1 MSAVVWTKGTVLR
14 GLSDQE
20 PLTEAPSLRT
30 PADSFLPVCKL
41 TEAVF
46 PTKAW
51 KAPPRS
57 SAAAHCHGCLLRQ
70 ACTRVRSRS
79 LEDVALVSLAA
90 SLASATSAAP
100 RPWAFEDA
108 PSKIFLNRA
117 RWLNRPGYR

>member
-1 MSAVVWTKGTVLR
+1 MGRAVVTRVRCQLSKDYVTVREAKGRGRCMSAVVWTKGTVLR

-51 KAPPRS
+51 KAPPPLLSGRPLPPMS
-57 SAAAHCHGCLLRQ
+57 STPGVHA
-70 ACTRVRSRS
+70 SS
-79 LEDVALVSLAA
+79 LSV
-90 SLASATSAAP
+90 P
-100 RPWAFEDA
+100 
-108 PSKIFLNRA
+108 
-117 RWLNRPGYR
+117 

>member
-51 KAPPRS
+51 KAPPPLLSGRPLPPMS
-57 SAAAHCHGCLLRQ
+57 STPGVHA
-70 ACTRVRSRS
+70 SS
-79 LEDVALVSLAA
+79 LSVPQGRGSGVFGSQLSL
-90 SLASATSAAP
+90 SATNAGL
-100 RPWAFEDA
+100 RPWAFERRSLENI
-108 PSKIFLNRA
+108 PK
-117 RWLNRPGYR
+117 